1 MKTAHVKT
9 GPPPGRITRQDIETK
24 LRQVRGDVDTAGEAA
39 KGVGTIAAGVV
50 VVVVIAVAY
59 FIGKKRGKR
68 SSTVVEV
75 RRF

>member
-1 MKTAHVKT
+1 MKTVHAKT
-9 GPPPGRITRQDIETK
+9 GPPTQVTRQDIETK
-24 LRQVRGDVDTAGEAA
+24 LRQLRGDVDTAGEAA
-39 KGVGTIAAGVV
+39 KGIGTIAAGVA

-59 FIGKKRGKR
+59 FVGKKRGKR

>member
-1 MKTAHVKT
+1 MT
-9 GPPPGRITRQDIETK
+9 PPPTGAPRITRADIEAK

-39 KGVGTIAAGVV
+39 KGAGTLVG
-50 VVVVIAVAY
+50 AVAVVAIVAVA
-59 FIGKKRGKR
+59 FLIGRKRGRR

>member
-1 MKTAHVKT
+1 VKTMPAKTAPT
-9 GPPPGRITRQDIETK
+9 GRITRDDIESK
-24 LRQVRGDVDTAGEAA
+24 LRQLRGDVDTAGDAA
-39 KGVGTIAAGVV
+39 KGIGTIAAGVA

-59 FIGKKRGKR
+59 FVGRKRGKR

>member
-1 MKTAHVKT
+1 MPAKGA
-9 GPPPGRITRQDIETK
+9 PPARVTRDDIETK
-24 LRQVRGDVDTAGEAA
+24 LRQLRGDVDTAGEAA
-39 KGVGTIAAGVV
+39 RGIGTIAAGVA

-59 FIGKKRGKR
+59 FVGRKRGRR

>member
-1 MKTAHVKT
+1 MSAA
-9 GPPPGRITRQDIETK
+9 PAQGRITRQDIENK

-39 KGVGTIAAGVV
+39 KGVGTIVAGAVV
-50 VVVVIAVAY
+50 VAAIVVVY
-59 FIGKKRGKR
+59 FLGKRRGKR

>member
-1 MKTAHVKT
+1 MKAA
-9 GPPPGRITRQDIETK
+9 PPPERITRQDIENK
-24 LRQVRGDVDTAGEAA
+24 LRQLRGDVDTAGEAA
-39 KGVGTIAAGVV
+39 RGIGTIAAGVA
-50 VVVVIAVAY
+50 VVVVIAVVY